1 MNHTRALTFHIWK
14 ISANTANVIQSE
26 PESVSTAVGTVFH
39 FVSCTTR
46 SYHVLQNVV
55 RRKTQRKQGQKGC
68 SIHSYGRRSV
78 FFLYISLSGSFMSS
92 ALLGA
97 SGTGRTT
104 FVNTLCESEVL
115 SHKVSDSPETAHVE
129 EGIRIKPANVGALHL
144 LCHQTRFS
152 WGLSRCLFRA
162 GGGWRAHCPDNCG
175 HSRIW

>member
-1 MNHTRALTFHIWK
+1 MEV
-14 ISANTANVIQSE
+14 SANSAIVRLSFN
-26 PESVSTAVGTVFH
+26 
-39 FVSCTTR
+39 R
-46 SYHVLQNVV
+46 SLNQFQLPLERSFRLLHTLVPHHVLS
-55 RRKTQRKQGQKGC
+55 KC
-68 SIHSYGRRSV
+68 RSPEDAGEIRSKRV
-78 FFLYISLSGSFMSS
+78 FNSRLWSSVGLLLDISLSGSFMSS

-129 EGIRIKPANVGALHL
+129 EGIRIKPVNVGALHL

-152 WGLSRCLFRA
+152 WGLSRFLFRA